1 MYSWQ
6 VKDYN
11 ACRKDIWM
19 LGMGYLELNMIAQC
33 AIIWISLTCL
43 NCVKS
48 NCDFSFSG
56 KLYRRW
62 RPNFWPLPFYF
73 TVNITQPRHRLN
85 RRCYQIW
92 PKIFPLYH
100 IILII
105 KVLYRMILAAKHS
118 LSVLSS
124 MSTES
129 ELPFTAILPKS
140 EWTLSSKMNVIRMN
154 WNEG

>member
-48 NCDFSFSG
+48 NCDFSFNG

-100 IILII
+100 IMPITFQFAMFISRYSQDSHHQSI
-105 KVLYRMILAAKHS
+105 VPHDSRG
-118 LSVLSS
+118 
-124 MSTES
+124 E
-129 ELPFTAILPKS
+129 
-140 EWTLSSKMNVIRMN
+140 TLSLRPLLNVNRVRIAIHSN
-154 WNEG
+154 SP